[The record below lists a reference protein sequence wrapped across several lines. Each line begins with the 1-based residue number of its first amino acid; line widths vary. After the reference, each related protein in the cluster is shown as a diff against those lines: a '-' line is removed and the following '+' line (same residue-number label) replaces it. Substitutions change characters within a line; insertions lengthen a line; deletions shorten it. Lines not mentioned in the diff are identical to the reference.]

1 MSKKI
6 LHFQIPIDK
15 YGSTLTSAETI
26 IFTLNKI
33 EKIIPKYYKV
43 IASPFK
49 ITIDKK
55 TITIDTSNLKDISN
69 EKEWLELI
77 TNMIEKEGYIV
88 KLIK

>member
-15 YGSTLTSAETI
+15 YGSTLISAETI
-26 IFTLNKI
+26 NFSLDKI
-33 EKIIPKYYKV
+33 EKILPRYYKV
-43 IASPFK
+43 IASPFE

-69 EKEWLELI
+69 NEEWVKLI
-77 TNMIEKEGYIV
+77 TNMIEKEGHTV